1 MRLKHVDRPKFRELT
16 REEIGEHGPEGYD
29 LVQLKMDGIWGCMV
43 IGDGQWALYS
53 RTGKMK
59 ADGILEDDA
68 PTEGILLGEFMHGS
82 HWGHKMGIDG
92 EFFVFDCLNFCG
104 DDLVEEPYHIRRQMA
119 ETFVNAIIPHV
130 MYSDWIHMLA
140 TYQANE
146 WEKLWDDYVEKKAYE
161 GLVFKDMMATYNK
174 KGAWARLKNRVEI
187 DYVCTGFRP
196 ATEGTKYEGQ
206 VGAVIGTLDDCDGF
220 VTCGGLTD
228 KQRKDYTENGD
239 DYIGKV
245 FTAKGNGWYPSGS
258 VRHPMFQHWRDD
270 KEADECIYAQI
281 PETMR

>member
-29 LVQLKMDGIWGCMV
+29 LVQLKMDGIWGCM
-43 IGDGQWALYS
+43 IIKGGKWKIYS
-53 RTGKMK
+53 RTGKIK
-59 ADGILEDDA
+59 AEGILEDKA
-68 PTEGILLGEFMHGS
+68 PTETILLGEFMHGS
-82 HWGHKMGIDG
+82 HWGHKMDIDG
-92 EFFVFDCLNFCG
+92 EFFVFDCLNYMG
-104 DDLVEEPYHIRRQMA
+104 ENLTDQPYHMRKLMA
-119 ETFVNAIIPHV
+119 STMVNNILPQT
-130 MYSDWIHMLA
+130 MESEFIHMMA
-140 TYQANE
+140 TFQADE
-146 WEKLWDDYVEKKAYE
+146 WEKLWEEYVEEKAYE

-196 ATEGTKYEGQ
+196 ASEGTKYEGQ
-206 VGAVIGTLDDCDGF
+206 VGAVIGTLDDCDVF
-220 VTCGGLTD
+220 VTCGGLSD